1 MDKGIS
7 VIICCYNSAS
17 RLPVTLKHLSQQNVD
32 LVIPW
37 EVIVVDNN
45 SSDNTANIAL
55 SYWNASKTNTPL
67 RVIEEKMPGL
77 SFARKK
83 GIREAQ
89 YEYIIFC
96 DDDNWLSDNYI
107 QQAYNLM
114 EQHHFAAAFGGQSEA
129 VSDIPIPEWFNN
141 IRKDYAV
148 GRQAEKTGIITA
160 RGYLWGAGLIFRK
173 SVYKKAEEEGFKSY
187 LIDRKGQNLSSGGDS
202 ELCKW
207 FILLGYELWYDS
219 ELYFKHFI
227 PKERLNKEYRDKMR
241 LGIAKSDYWLR
252 KYDILIKIRSLKNNR
267 LVNFFTGCRYIL
279 SRNENFSPTYKQ
291 FLLGPYIKITDDD
304 NFSFIKRHNRFIYN
318 RN

>member
-129 VSDIPIPEWFNN
+129 VSDIPIPEWN
-141 IRKDYAV
+141 
-148 GRQAEKTGIITA
+148 
-160 RGYLWGAGLIFRK
+160 
-173 SVYKKAEEEGFKSY
+173 
-187 LIDRKGQNLSSGGDS
+187 QN
-202 ELCKW
+202 
-207 FILLGYELWYDS
+207 
-219 ELYFKHFI
+219 
-227 PKERLNKEYRDKMR
+227 
-241 LGIAKSDYWLR
+241 
-252 KYDILIKIRSLKNNR
+252 
-267 LVNFFTGCRYIL
+267 
-279 SRNENFSPTYKQ
+279 
-291 FLLGPYIKITDDD
+291 
-304 NFSFIKRHNRFIYN
+304 
-318 RN
+318 